1 MTEHPTGT
9 PPRQPVPG
17 LRSHRGRLAVAV
29 VAVLALVSGCANQL
43 THAELVRDA
52 TGDQVLAAGGSP
64 ASTQADTA
72 PAATTISVVP
82 SSPTAQKAANAA
94 GTPDQLSKAAPALA
108 SGTKAAPAG
117 NPVAP
122 VVKRGKTA
130 GSPAAA
136 AAAPST
142 AGAHTAVCTA
152 AKSPIVLG
160 GLGQMTGVLGVA
172 FVGGTHAIEAWI
184 AMINASG
191 GLGCHPVKYITADDG
206 GDPARN
212 LALARR
218 LVEQD
223 HVIAM
228 LYDTALLTS
237 QASTSYL
244 QGKGIPIVGQEGG
257 ELEAT
262 DSPIYFNHAS
272 AGLPLIQFTEI
283 AGARVAKAE
292 GKTKVGTLT
301 CQEVS
306 YCNTADSAW
315 AELAPKL
322 GLQLAYRGKASLL
335 NVDFTSQCLAAKSAG
350 VQALV
355 LAFEST
361 GIHRIAQSCASVG
374 YKPLIVCTSVQSNP
388 DFRTDDNLADVVIAQ
403 PLHPWFLSDFP
414 AIRQYQA
421 VLHQYSPEVGFDAA
435 SINGWTAAQ
444 LFSRATSAFTSD
456 TVTSEGIMKA
466 LWTVKDDDLGG
477 LTYPLSFRADKPQE
491 QQRCGWVVR
500 VTGGQFTSDGQ
511 RFCG

>member
-1 MTEHPTGT
+1 MKRHPVV
-9 PPRQPVPG
+9 PPSR
-17 LRSHRGRLAVAV
+17 RTRLATAT
-29 VAVLALVSGCANQL
+29 VAVLALISGCANQL
-43 THAELVRDA
+43 SHAELVRDA
-52 TGDQVLAAGGSP
+52 VGDQVPAAGGTP
-64 ASTQADTA
+64 AVASAQPGGTSIAVVPPTGSSANTTSTAAAPADAPKAVMPSTQAHGTSQLSAANSGAAAAKQRATAGAATAAVAGNPA
-72 PAATTISVVP
+72 PAA
-82 SSPTAQKAANAA
+82 AY
-94 GTPDQLSKAAPALA
+94 
-108 SGTKAAPAG
+108 G
-117 NPVAP
+117 N
-122 VVKRGKTA
+122 
-130 GSPAAA
+130 
-136 AAAPST
+136 
-142 AGAHTAVCTA
+142 GATRAAVCA
-152 AKSPIVLG
+152 GPKPPIVLG

-191 GLGCHPVKYITADDG
+191 GLDCHPVKYITADDG

-262 DSPIYFNHAS
+262 DSPIYFNHAPS
-272 AGLPLIQFTEI
+272 GLPLIQFTEI

-306 YCNTADSAW
+306 YCNTADNAW

-335 NVDFTSQCLAAKSAG
+335 NVDFTSQCLAAKNAG

-388 DFRTDDNLADVVIAQ
+388 DFRTDENLADVVIAQ
-403 PLHPWFLSDFP
+403 PVHPWFLSDFP
-414 AIRQYQA
+414 AIRQYQSVLRQWAPA
-421 VLHQYSPEVGFDAA
+421 VPIDSA

-444 LFSRATSAFTSD
+444 LFARAGSAFAAD

-466 LWTVKDDDLGG
+466 LWSIKDDDLGG
-477 LTYPLSFRADKPQE
+477 LTYPLSFRADKPQA

-500 VTGGQFTSDGQ
+500 VTGGRFTSDGQ